1 MLIRSSS
8 NIHSTPLLRRWF
20 LIGAIVMVVISSPIL
35 SHGGAAQSDAPLPGS
50 LQITLLSSTGGDLN
64 SGCTHWR
71 SGNS

>member
-1 MLIRSSS
+1 MLIRYSPDTP
-8 NIHSTPLLRRWF
+8 STPPWRRWF

-50 LQITLLSSTGGDLN
+50 LQIALLSSTGGDLN
-64 SGCTHWR
+64 SGCAHWR